1 MELGAI
7 YCLAQDTPYLLP
19 VPKFFL
25 LCFPGIRGA
34 LMECSGE
41 HVILRI
47 QPTALGFKVCAPLFF
62 QLLHSSWHDRQLGN
76 LRGVGGSPPHPQN
89 LAKNKHSLGLC

>member
-1 MELGAI
+1 MTQWSLGAI

-41 HVILRI
+41 HMILRI
-47 QPTALGFKVCAPLFF
+47 QPMALGFKVCAPLF
-62 QLLHSSWHDRQLGN
+62 SSSSTP
-76 LRGVGGSPPHPQN
+76 VG
-89 LAKNKHSLGLC
+89 